1 MKHAV
6 ITGSSSG
13 IGFGLATEFLRKG
26 FSVTISGRNVEKL
39 DRAEENLINNFSAD
53 QINKQVCDVRSC
65 SEIVALWD
73 SANKC
78 FGKVDIWVNNAG
90 VGQDYIFVKDFEEEA
105 VNNLIDINIKGTI
118 NASRIVYNKMSDQG
132 FGAIYNMEGF
142 GSDGRKMSKLSIYGT
157 TKAAL
162 TYFTKSFIK
171 ETKSDDVLVGLISPG
186 MVITDLFMRPVYTDR
201 KEAEQFL
208 KIANILADKVET
220 VTPWLVNKM
229 IHNTQHGKSFNWL
242 NSTKVTGRFIMS
254 IVKKRHLIRE
264 EDIKIAE

>member
-13 IGFGLATEFLRKG
+13 IGFGLATEFLKKG
-26 FSVTISGRNVEKL
+26 FSVTISGRNIDKL
-39 DRAEENLINNFSAD
+39 NKAGEILAEDFSAEKVHI
-53 QINKQVCDVRSC
+53 QACDVRLSK
-65 SEIVALWD
+65 EINALWF
-73 SANKC
+73 AAKER
-78 FGKVDIWVNNAG
+78 FGKIDIWVNNAG
-90 VGQDYIFVKDFEEEA
+90 VGQDYIYVKDFKEEA
-105 VNNLIDINIKGTI
+105 INDLIDINVKAVI
-118 NASRIVYNKMSDQG
+118 NANRIVFNNMNEQS

-142 GSDGRKMSKLSIYGT
+142 GSDGRKMAKLSIYGT

-171 ETKSDDVLVGLISPG
+171 ETKNDEVIVGLISPG

-242 NSTKVTGRFIMS
+242 NTWKVMGRFIMS
-254 IVKKRHLIRE
+254 MLRKRHLIRE
-264 EDIKIAE
+264 EDINIEE